1 MLADSHALFA
11 ADASIGMLNIDVAM
25 NEKLNLADDL
35 TRAGFDALPTG
46 LAMARVDGD
55 KLGL

>member
-1 MLADSHALFA
+1 MLTGFYALAA
-11 ADASIGMLNIDVAM
+11 ADAGIGIGYIDVAVH
-25 NEKLNLADDL
+25 EELNLADDL

-46 LAMARVDGD
+46 LAVARVDGD